1 MTPTKLRFLA
11 IAALAITGPGR
22 GFAAESA
29 TTAPHSGRH
38 AVMLMALR
46 AQGVDADTTRTIDG
60 LIAVELSKVPELSVM
75 SNADVKEIVGLE
87 AQKGQLGCDSED
99 GSCLAEMAGAM
110 GAEHV
115 IFGQVGRLD
124 RLLVINLNLYEA
136 RSARVVKRLTVQTE
150 NVSTVP
156 TALQQPLRELIAPI
170 LGVQA
175 PAAEVAANE
184 QGGGIGWLPPALAIA
199 GGVTAV
205 AGAVALGIGL
215 VPWFSYRAGL
225 DQVNTIR
232 REIGEMPNDEGI
244 RRLAAAGA
252 AAEEQRQAWN
262 DWGSLTAIAGGG
274 VAGVGV
280 GVAAAGLAWWLLTPA
295 AE

>member
-1 MTPTKLRFLA
+1 MTLSQLGISVCALLA
-11 IAALAITGPGR
+11 IAS
-22 GFAAESA
+22 AAHAADPASA
-29 TTAPHSGRH
+29 DAPTSGRH
-38 AVMLMALR
+38 AVMVLALR

-75 SNADVKEIVGLE
+75 SNTDVKEIVGLE

-115 IFGQVGRLD
+115 IFGQVGKLD

-156 TALQQPLRELIAPI
+156 KALQQPLRELIEPI
-170 LGVQA
+170 LGEETATDAAV
-175 PAAEVAANE
+175 AAEE
-184 QGGGIGWLPPALAIA
+184 GGGIGWLPPALAIG
-199 GGVTAV
+199 GGVTAI

-215 VPWFSYRAGL
+215 VPWFSYRARY
-225 DQVNTIR
+225 DQIQAMR
-232 REIGEMPNDEGI
+232 GEIGQTPDDESL
-244 RRLAAAGA
+244 RRLVEAGA

-262 DWGSLTAIAGGG
+262 DWGSLTAIAGGA
-274 VAGVGV
+274 VAGVGI
-280 GVAAAGLAWWLLTPA
+280 GVAAAGLVWWLLTPV